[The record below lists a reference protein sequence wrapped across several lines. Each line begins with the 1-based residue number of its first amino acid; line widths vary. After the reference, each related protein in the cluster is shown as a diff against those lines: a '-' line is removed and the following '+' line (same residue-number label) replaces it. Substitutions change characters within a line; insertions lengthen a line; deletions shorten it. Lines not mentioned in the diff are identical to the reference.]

1 VIHRV
6 GAVSYALP
14 PFLDLLGRVNRSPSR
29 FKWNFVRLW
38 KSMKPRVYE
47 NPHEGGTRDPRRDH
61 VRIPKEIVLIP
72 EPPFTFAAHSAP
84 LLLWES
90 QQLQRPSIEMRGEI
104 GSGCSRKR
112 KDRQRIGSADPSMLP
127 PVPGTESLLEIWLG
141 RSNRSRAGLAGSWT
155 TRVQARRVPADPT
168 ADRKPKAC
176 HESTQSR
183 AAVGWCGG
191 PWCRNSCHLTA
202 AADLRLPTL
211 GPIPDREPAG
221 SS

>member
-72 EPPFTFAAHSAP
+72 ESARAEF
-84 LLLWES
+84 L
-90 QQLQRPSIEMRGEI
+90 
-104 GSGCSRKR
+104 
-112 KDRQRIGSADPSMLP
+112 ADP
-127 PVPGTESLLEIWLG
+127 
-141 RSNRSRAGLAGSWT
+141 RAGP
-155 TRVQARRVPADPT
+155 REEPQA
-168 ADRKPKAC
+168 
-176 HESTQSR
+176 
-183 AAVGWCGG
+183 
-191 PWCRNSCHLTA
+191 
-202 AADLRLPTL
+202 
-211 GPIPDREPAG
+211 
-221 SS
+221 

>member
-1 VIHRV
+1 MPAGGWGRRLVIHRV

-84 LLLWES
+84 FCFGNPNSYNAPRSRCGAKSGLAALGNGKTARES
-90 QQLQRPSIEMRGEI
+90 ARQIPA
-104 GSGCSRKR
+104 CSRLSQEPKACWR
-112 KDRQRIGSADPSMLP
+112 SGSADPTAPEQVWQAPGLREFRLAESQQILP
-127 PVPGTESLLEIWLG
+127 PTG
-141 RSNRSRAGLAGSWT
+141 N
-155 TRVQARRVPADPT
+155 
-168 ADRKPKAC
+168 RKPATNRPNR
-176 HESTQSR
+176 ER
-183 AAVGWCGG
+183 RLGGAVGPGAG
-191 PWCRNSCHLTA
+191 
-202 AADLRLPTL
+202 TL
-211 GPIPDREPAG
+211 AT
-221 SS
+221 